1 MKNALFLILLAFLLF
16 LAIFFYWKQSQAESE
31 LTMANEKITS
41 LEQQVR
47 RYTHVTQ
54 VDTAYMPTQSTQP
67 EMGDTLQEE
76 EERIIPP
83 ASTQFEDELGSLSEA
98 DIARLK
104 RQGLKNPE
112 ADLMNDLM
120 RKQKTVLN
128 ASGSV
133 GGTMAIRDIRIL
145 NDHYALAY
153 FEDGHNGGHMIL
165 RYTVKNGA
173 VTWTR
178 LDSYTM

>member
-1 MKNALFLILLAFLLF
+1 MKNTLFLILIAFLLF

-31 LTMANEKITS
+31 LTMANDKITS

-47 RYTHVTQ
+47 RFTRNLPP
-54 VDTAYMPTQSTQP
+54 DTVGPMQSTQP
-67 EMGDTLQEE
+67 ELKDSTAEEE

-128 ASGSV
+128 ATGSV
-133 GGTMAIRDIRIL
+133 GGTMAIRDVRIL

-153 FEDGHNGGHMIL
+153 FEDGHNGGHMVL

-173 VTWTR
+173 ITWTR